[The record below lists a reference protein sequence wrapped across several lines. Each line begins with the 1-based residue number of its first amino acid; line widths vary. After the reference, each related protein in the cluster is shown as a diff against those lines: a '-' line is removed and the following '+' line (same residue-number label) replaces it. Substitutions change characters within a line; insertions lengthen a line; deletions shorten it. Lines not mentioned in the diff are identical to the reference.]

1 MLDLLD
7 FCLCL
12 CLCPNFLPSFR
23 CLHGSIRCSTPSYF
37 PLKPSPGECE
47 CLLVYVCVVCY
58 SCFIIYSAPVSSL
71 FLLLLQVCP
80 PLPHPSYCCSI
91 LVHRLA
97 AVFVPARSPALLS
110 PSPFFLLQ
118 QQQVVCGPDSLPFA
132 ATLELISFPRLCLGW
147 QYPVSGSRFF
157 GVPPTYAVI
166 AR

>member
-1 MLDLLD
+1 MCALFVTHVLSYILHQYHLSS
-7 FCLCL
+7 CC
-12 CLCPNFLPSFR
+12 SFR
-23 CLHGSIRCSTPSYF
+23 CAPPPFPRPS
-37 PLKPSPGECE
+37 
-47 CLLVYVCVVCY
+47 
-58 SCFIIYSAPVSSL
+58 
-71 FLLLLQVCP
+71 
-80 PLPHPSYCCSI
+80 CCCTI